1 MPLWAHWILFGLL
14 VGSLAD
20 QGPASVVRQL
30 GRQPAHGPGARS
42 LSGQQ
47 TKHIQELIDLLK
59 KNNLTELELE
69 REGLRIRVRYE
80 IGVKAITTIVADQGT
95 AGSTSVSQPPA
106 AAGTQ
111 TEDTTG
117 MITIVSPIVGT
128 FYRSPS
134 PDADPY
140 VEEGD
145 YVKKGQVLCIVE
157 AMKLMNEI
165 ESEVNGRVTKIL
177 AESTKPVE
185 YGQAL
190 FLVDPTAT
198 P

>member
-1 MPLWAHWILFGLL
+1 MSPKK
-14 VGSLAD
+14 
-20 QGPASVVRQL
+20 PRK
-30 GRQPAHGPGARS
+30 GR
-42 LSGQQ
+42 LSGTPIVLPGTFAGTKSAQDAAAQ
-47 TKHIQELIDLLK
+47 TKQIQDLIDLLK
-59 KNNLTELELE
+59 RNHLTELEIE
-69 REGLRIRVRYE
+69 RAGVRIRVRHE
-80 IGVKAITTIVADQGT
+80 VGMKTVSATVSDPGHASAPAVTQQTVP
-95 AGSTSVSQPPA
+95 TSELMED
-106 AAGTQ
+106 AAGQ
-111 TEDTTG
+111 
-117 MITIVSPIVGT
+117 ITITSPIVGT

-165 ESEVNGRVTKIL
+165 ESEVDGRITKIL
-177 AESTKPVE
+177 VESTKPVE

-190 FLVDPTAT
+190 FLIDPKAT

>member
-1 MPLWAHWILFGLL
+1 MSARRSAKPKKTSRQMVRPSTFGGAGQDALL
-14 VGSLAD
+14 SNA
-20 QGPASVVRQL
+20 
-30 GRQPAHGPGARS
+30 
-42 LSGQQ
+42 Q
-47 TKHIQELIDLLK
+47 TKQIQDLIDLLRR
-59 KNNLTELELE
+59 NNLTELELE
-69 REGLRIRVRYE
+69 REGVRIRVRHE
-80 IGVKAITTIVADQGT
+80 SAVRSVTASVQDSVPVVPQTNVHHQASSGV
-95 AGSTSVSQPPA
+95 PA
-106 AAGTQ
+106 
-111 TEDTTG
+111 EDTSG
-117 MITIVSPIVGT
+117 MMTITSPIVGT

-145 YVKKGQVLCIVE
+145 FVKRGQVLCIVE

-165 ESEVNGRVTKIL
+165 ECETDGRIVKIL

-190 FLVDPTAT
+190 FLIDPKAT

>member
-1 MPLWAHWILFGLL
+1 MSKQKSHKTKKRRPPIILPQAFAAAQSGQGMPL
-14 VGSLAD
+14 
-20 QGPASVVRQL
+20 
-30 GRQPAHGPGARS
+30 

-80 IGVKAITTIVADQGT
+80 IGVKTITATVADQGT
-95 AGSTSVSQPPA
+95 PGSTSAAQPTG
-106 AAGTQ
+106 AAGVQ

-117 MITIVSPIVGT
+117 MITIASPIVGT

-134 PDADPY
+134 QDADPY

-165 ESEVNGRVTKIL
+165 ESEVDGRVTKIL

>member
-1 MPLWAHWILFGLL
+1 VTKKKSRKQRANKAPIILPQAFAETSRGQGTPFLL
-14 VGSLAD
+14 GNQSKQV
-20 QGPASVVRQL
+20 
-30 GRQPAHGPGARS
+30 
-42 LSGQQ
+42 
-47 TKHIQELIDLLK
+47 QELIDILK

-69 REGLRIRVRYE
+69 REGVRIRVRHE
-80 IGVKAITTIVADQGT
+80 LGVKAISATVTDTGPALG
-95 AGSTSVSQPPA
+95 ASASQPSATGGAPV
-106 AAGTQ
+106 
-111 TEDTTG
+111 EDVSG
-117 MITIVSPIVGT
+117 MVTITSPIVGT

-165 ESEVNGRVTKIL
+165 ESEVDGRVTKIL

-190 FLVDPTAT
+190 FLIDPKAT

>member
-1 MPLWAHWILFGLL
+1 MSRKKARKSKDRGTPIVLPGSF
-14 VGSLAD
+14 VG
-20 QGPASVVRQL
+20 
-30 GRQPAHGPGARS
+30 
-42 LSGQQ
+42 
-47 TKHIQELIDLLK
+47 TKSAQEAAAQNKQIQEMIDLLK
-59 KNNLTELELE
+59 RNQLTELEIE
-69 REGLRIRVRYE
+69 RAGVRIRVRHE
-80 IGVKAITTIVADQGT
+80 IGVKTVAATVTEQGPST
-95 AGSTSVSQPPA
+95 APPLSQQTMPVSA
-106 AAGTQ
+106 AV
-111 TEDTTG
+111 EDVTG
-117 MITIVSPIVGT
+117 QITITSPIVGT

-165 ESEVNGRVTKIL
+165 ESEVDGRVTKIL
-177 AESTKPVE
+177 VESTKPVE

-190 FLVDPTAT
+190 FLIDPKAT

>member
-1 MPLWAHWILFGLL
+1 MSKRASNKSKKNKKPVIVSQTVASTQSGE
-14 VGSLAD
+14 GSL
-20 QGPASVVRQL
+20 L
-30 GRQPAHGPGARS
+30 

-47 TKHIQELIDLLK
+47 TKQIQELIDLLK
-59 KNNLTELELE
+59 KNSLTEMEIE
-69 REGLRIRVRYE
+69 REGLRVRVRYE
-80 IGVKAITTIVADQGT
+80 TGQRTMT
-95 AGSTSVSQPPA
+95 ATVQEPGMSVSTPA
-106 AAGTQ
+106 SYAPVTTGTLI
-111 TEDTTG
+111 EDTTG
-117 MITIVSPIVGT
+117 MITIASPIVGT

-165 ESEVNGRVTKIL
+165 ESEMDGRITKIL

-185 YGQAL
+185 YGQSL
-190 FLVDPTAT
+190 FLIDPTAT
-198 P
+198 S

>member
-1 MPLWAHWILFGLL
+1 VSRKKPRKSRI
-14 VGSLAD
+14 
-20 QGPASVVRQL
+20 
-30 GRQPAHGPGARS
+30 PGTPIVLPGTFAGAKS
-42 LSGQQ
+42 AQDAAAQ
-47 TKHIQELIDLLK
+47 TKQIQELIDLLK
-59 KNNLTELELE
+59 RNNLTELEIE
-69 REGLRIRVRYE
+69 RAGVRIKVRHE
-80 IGVKAITTIVADQGT
+80 AGVKA
-95 AGSTSVSQPPA
+95 VSATVSEPGHVSAPA
-106 AAGTQ
+106 LAAQSSLPGELVQDAAGH
-111 TEDTTG
+111 
-117 MITIVSPIVGT
+117 ITITSPIVGT

-165 ESEVNGRVTKIL
+165 ESEVDGRVTKIL
-177 AESTKPVE
+177 VESTKPVE

-190 FLVDPTAT
+190 FLIDPKAT

>member
-1 MPLWAHWILFGLL
+1 MSRKKARKSKERGTPIVLP
-14 VGSLAD
+14 GSFA
-20 QGPASVVRQL
+20 
-30 GRQPAHGPGARS
+30 GAKS
-42 LSGQQ
+42 AQDAATQ
-47 TKHIQELIDLLK
+47 NKQIQEMIDLLK
-59 KNNLTELELE
+59 RNQLTELEIE
-69 REGLRIRVRYE
+69 RGGIRIRVRHE
-80 IGVKAITTIVADQGT
+80 IGVKTVSATATEQGLSTTPSLSQQSI
-95 AGSTSVSQPPA
+95 SVSAPV
-106 AAGTQ
+106 
-111 TEDTTG
+111 EDATG
-117 MITIVSPIVGT
+117 QITITSPIVAT

-165 ESEVNGRVTKIL
+165 ESEVDGRITKIL
-177 AESTKPVE
+177 VESTKPVE

-190 FLVDPTAT
+190 FLIDPKAT

>member
-1 MPLWAHWILFGLL
+1 
-14 VGSLAD
+14 
-20 QGPASVVRQL
+20 VR
-30 GRQPAHGPGARS
+30 H
-42 LSGQQ
+42 
-47 TKHIQELIDLLK
+47 E
-59 KNNLTELELE
+59 
-69 REGLRIRVRYE
+69 V
-80 IGVKAITTIVADQGT
+80 GVKAVSATVSDVGQAS
-95 AGSTSVSQPPA
+95 APAVSQQTVPA
-106 AAGTQ
+106 SDLAEASAGH
-111 TEDTTG
+111 
-117 MITIVSPIVGT
+117 ITITSPIVGT

-165 ESEVNGRVTKIL
+165 ESEVDGRITKIL
-177 AESTKPVE
+177 VESTKPVE

-190 FLVDPTAT
+190 FLIDPKAT

>member
-1 MPLWAHWILFGLL
+1 VSKQASSKSKKGRRPIILPQAFAATPNEQGTPL
-14 VGSLAD
+14 
-20 QGPASVVRQL
+20 
-30 GRQPAHGPGARS
+30 

-47 TKHIQELIDLLK
+47 TKQIQELIDLLK
-59 KNNLTELELE
+59 KNNLTEMELE

-80 IGVKAITTIVADQGT
+80 TGLRTMTATVLEQGT
-95 AGSTSVSQPPA
+95 SISTSSAPLPTA
-106 AAGTQ
+106 TGTQ

-117 MITIVSPIVGT
+117 MITIASPIVGT

-165 ESEVNGRVTKIL
+165 ESEVDGRITKIL

-190 FLVDPTAT
+190 FLVDSTAT

>member
-1 MPLWAHWILFGLL
+1 MSKQKSRKSRKRRTPIILPQAFAAAPSGQGTPL
-14 VGSLAD
+14 
-20 QGPASVVRQL
+20 
-30 GRQPAHGPGARS
+30 

-80 IGVKAITTIVADQGT
+80 IGVKSITTTIGDQGT
-95 AGSTSVSQPPA
+95 SGPTLASQPPA
-106 AAGTQ
+106 VAGTQ

-145 YVKKGQVLCIVE
+145 FVKKGQVLCIVE